1 MGNYR
6 QTERKDKGTVIG
18 VCLAVVAVIAAVVTV
33 IVSIVNGGVGDSTF
47 ETTDTQYVIEYPTEF
62 FTEDEKKEA
71 YMPNRIFVIYSHDGD
86 ALTGKT
92 IYYEYDDVT
101 VANDAVE
108 PLKANMYDGAYTAM
122 ETKGKYIV
130 ITAAETIYEGRTMA
144 DAESEKEFVDSMKKM
159 YEETTVKDDNADVVT
174 EETVE
179 TTETTE
185 STETPESATPT
196 E

>member
-18 VCLAVVAVIAAVVTV
+18 VCLAVIAVIAAVITV
-33 IVSIVNGGVGDSTF
+33 VVSVANGGVSGDTF
-47 ETTDTQYVIEYPTEF
+47 ATTDTRYVIEYPEEF
-62 FTEDEKKEA
+62 FKDESVKMD
-71 YMPNRIFVIYSHDGD
+71 YTPNRVYVIYEHDGD
-86 ALTGKT
+86 KVNGK
-92 IYYEYDDVT
+92 IMYYEYDDAT
-101 VANDAVE
+101 VASEKIE
-108 PLKANMYDGAYTAM
+108 PLKEALEEVAYDNM
-122 ETKGKYIV
+122 ETKGKYII
-130 ITAAETIYEGRTMA
+130 ITASNAVYGEMTMNEV
-144 DAESEKEFVDSMKKM
+144 ESEHEFVESMKKM

-185 STETPESATPT
+185 ATGTPESATPT